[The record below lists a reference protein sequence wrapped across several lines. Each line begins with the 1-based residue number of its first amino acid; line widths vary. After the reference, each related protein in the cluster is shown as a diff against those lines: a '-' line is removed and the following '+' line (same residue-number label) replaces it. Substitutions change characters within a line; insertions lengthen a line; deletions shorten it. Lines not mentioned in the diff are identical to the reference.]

1 MENIH
6 WKAFLEFETQNE
18 LFSCKNKEEIFF
30 WDILRLDIY
39 IRYMWS
45 RAKTIAARESMGSRV
60 RRYLYWA
67 KSIIKLIFWLF
78 QQKPDLFFLTSRDKS
93 PSKKFHDKNA
103 IDVLQLL
110 KDRAFLLETYYFNG
124 IEYEYDVPSS
134 AFCFNPILIFR
145 QVYHLFFY
153 KKADYSD
160 LTAKIKAGLDIDYTD
175 AEINLAVSNFK
186 ADYAFYKFLLKK
198 KGTKRVFLTQNGV
211 QKGLIAAAHAL
222 GITVHEFQHGIID
235 KGHLLYHY
243 PAFIKSDSNIIIPDY
258 FLTFSDFWTKDL
270 NFPVKKIVPVGN
282 NAFAKASLAA
292 DAPATD
298 NALTIVSADYFGQR
312 LATLIE
318 EFSKEQPDVK
328 LFFKLHPN
336 QFSEKSG
343 FQHHFREMNNI
354 EVISSEYTIPELLMK
369 SKGVLLIQSTAAY
382 EALQAG
388 RAVYVLAES
397 TYYRQEHLFGYK
409 NVHLISN
416 VTDLKKEWQKPLQ
429 EEKIVFFNQF
439 NSRLFLDT
447 VS

>member
-1 MENIH
+1 MASEWRHFCFMLLSCSSRCSGALRARNAENCRSKLFLIDLQPNFPNSDKNQIRERVPCIQLLNMENIH

-30 WDILRLDIY
+30 WYLLRLDIY

-93 PSKKFHDKNA
+93 PSKKFHEKNA

-145 QVYHLFFY
+145 QVYHLLFY

-198 KGTKRVFLTQNGV
+198 KGTKRVFLTKSQPPYV
-211 QKGLIAAAHAL
+211 ITA
-222 GITVHEFQHGIID
+222 GIPAIPIKRFNKNTGIWERI
-235 KGHLLYHY
+235 
-243 PAFIKSDSNIIIPDY
+243 
-258 FLTFSDFWTKDL
+258 
-270 NFPVKKIVPVGN
+270 
-282 NAFAKASLAA
+282 
-292 DAPATD
+292 
-298 NALTIVSADYFGQR
+298 
-312 LATLIE
+312 
-318 EFSKEQPDVK
+318 
-328 LFFKLHPN
+328 
-336 QFSEKSG
+336 
-343 FQHHFREMNNI
+343 
-354 EVISSEYTIPELLMK
+354 
-369 SKGVLLIQSTAAY
+369 
-382 EALQAG
+382 
-388 RAVYVLAES
+388 
-397 TYYRQEHLFGYK
+397 
-409 NVHLISN
+409 
-416 VTDLKKEWQKPLQ
+416 
-429 EEKIVFFNQF
+429 
-439 NSRLFLDT
+439 
-447 VS
+447 